1 VGRVYIHLITY
12 LEDEFGL
19 IGSDYLLNL
28 LKCNDQNVKTK
39 FILFLYI
46 MYHLLMIQFFF
57 AIGDSLVGN
66 YVQF

>member
-1 VGRVYIHLITY
+1 VGRVYIHLK
-12 LEDEFGL
+12 DGFGL

-28 LKCNDQNVKTK
+28 LKCNDQNVRTK

-46 MYHLLMIQFFF
+46 MYHLLNDSVFF